1 MTGQNIWHIKT
12 QKLGEAEFQF
22 AQTQHQPREPVD
34 REVIKVG
41 VGGRIIRA
49 KIVAI
54 HGSHSGSTGTFE
66 ISAEQIEDGLAR
78 LRAATQSVLAASIA
92 ASQSRSAT

>member
-1 MTGQNIWHIKT
+1 MTGQNIWHI
-12 QKLGEAEFQF
+12 GW
-22 AQTQHQPREPVD
+22 
-34 REVIKVG
+34 

-66 ISAEQIEDGLAR
+66 ISAEQIEDNGNPPGHREADEDDF
-78 LRAATQSVLAASIA
+78 
-92 ASQSRSAT
+92 

>member
-12 QKLGEAEFQF
+12 RKLGEAEFQF

-54 HGSHSGSTGTFE
+54 HGSHSGSTGTFV
-66 ISAEQIEDGLAR
+66 ISAEQIEDNGNPPGHREADEDDF
-78 LRAATQSVLAASIA
+78 
-92 ASQSRSAT
+92 